1 MQCRAAHAACGRR
14 GQQIRGIVL
23 LSRNS
28 GLVELT
34 RITSVD
40 FAGDID
46 QCKKRREK
54 EGKKGECKRRK
65 LDIYWENCKIPVAR
79 RNLLYEAYL

>member
-1 MQCRAAHAACGRR
+1 MQRRAARAACGRR

-28 GLVELT
+28 ESVELT
-34 RITSVD
+34 RVTSVD

-46 QCKKRREK
+46 QCKKKEKKKKVREK
-54 EGKKGECKRRK
+54 GGEKGS
-65 LDIYWENCKIPVAR
+65 
-79 RNLLYEAYL
+79 